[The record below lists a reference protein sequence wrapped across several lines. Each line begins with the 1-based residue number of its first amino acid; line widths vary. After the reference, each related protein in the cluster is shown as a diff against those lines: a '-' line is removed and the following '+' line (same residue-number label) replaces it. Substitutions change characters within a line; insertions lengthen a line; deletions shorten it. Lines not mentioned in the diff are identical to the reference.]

1 MTNQTDK
8 IVHHNNRKMKLE
20 NHTGVKL
27 QLKDGSSVLP
37 YTKSNDIYLSEIKRV
52 LKENDISYEI
62 VGNVVIGGTPKE
74 LVRTDVGKEE
84 LKLLV
89 DEVKG
94 LIAERK
100 SYTKKNG
107 LLNSEFFKGEI
118 NTLQNVSKDLAIK
131 QDGGQG
137 DMTKQD
143 LEKIIEKAKRYFL
156 MYKELKG

>member
-1 MTNQTDK
+1 MTNQINI

-20 NHTGVKL
+20 NHTGIKL

-37 YTKSNDIYLSEIKRV
+37 YTKSNDIYLSEIERV
-52 LKENDISYEI
+52 LKDNDISYKI
-62 VGNVVIGGTPKE
+62 VGNVVIGGTPKA
-74 LVRTDVGKEE
+74 LVQTDVGKEE
-84 LKLLV
+84 IKLLV

-100 SYTKKNG
+100 AYIKKNG
-107 LLNSEFFKGEI
+107 LGDSEFFKGEI
-118 NTLQNVSKDLAIK
+118 NALQNANKDLAIK

-143 LEKIIEKAKRYFL
+143 LEKTISKAKKYFL
-156 MYKELKG
+156 MYRELKG